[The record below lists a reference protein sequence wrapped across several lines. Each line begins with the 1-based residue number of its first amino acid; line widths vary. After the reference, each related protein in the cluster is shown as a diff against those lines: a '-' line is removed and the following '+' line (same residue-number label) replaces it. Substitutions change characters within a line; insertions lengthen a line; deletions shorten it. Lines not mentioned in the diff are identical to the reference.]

1 MNHSNPIWP
10 PFLSPGDTIGIVAP
24 ARKVVPEQ
32 LEKGIKLIEN
42 AGFKVKLASNI
53 GLENGQFAGSDEER
67 AEGINA
73 FILDDE
79 VKAMMAARGGYGSI
93 RTIQHIQWENWKARP
108 KWFCGFSDVTVIH
121 EALSSKLNMI
131 SLHAPVL
138 TTLELGS
145 EACQKH
151 FFDSLKMKTTCF
163 PEHQHLVKGRT
174 FGGNLSMIYSL
185 TGTDLLSKGDVLFIE
200 DLDEMLYH
208 LDRMLMNLEYSG
220 VFNGVKTIALGSFS
234 DFKDNTLEFG
244 FSTDNPYGKTA
255 KEILEERLEKLG
267 MKVIYDLPFGHQKEN
282 WAWYH
287 GEMY

>member
-24 ARKVVPEQ
+24 ARKVLPKQ
-32 LEKGIKLIEN
+32 LEQGIKLIEN

-53 GLENGQFAGSDEER
+53 GLEDGQFAGSDEER
-67 AEGINA
+67 AAGINA

-79 VKAMMAARGGYGSI
+79 VKAMIAARGGYGSI
-93 RTIQHIQWENWKARP
+93 RTIKHINWENWKAHP

-131 SLHAPVL
+131 SLHSPVL
-138 TTLELGS
+138 TTLATGS
-145 EACQKH
+145 EACQQH
-151 FFDSLKMKTTCF
+151 FFQALMKKTNAF
-163 PEHQHLVKGRT
+163 PDHPELFKGKT
-174 FGGNLSMIYSL
+174 FGGNLSMIYSM
-185 TGTDLLSKGDVLFIE
+185 TGTPLLSKGDMLFLE

-220 VFNGVKTIALGSFS
+220 VFEGVKTIALGSFS
-234 DFKDNTLEFG
+234 DFKDNTPEFG
-244 FSTDNPYGKTA
+244 FSTDNPYGKTSQ
-255 KEILEERLEKLG
+255 EILEERLGKLG
-267 MKVIYDLPFGHQKEN
+267 VKVIYDLPFGHQNEN